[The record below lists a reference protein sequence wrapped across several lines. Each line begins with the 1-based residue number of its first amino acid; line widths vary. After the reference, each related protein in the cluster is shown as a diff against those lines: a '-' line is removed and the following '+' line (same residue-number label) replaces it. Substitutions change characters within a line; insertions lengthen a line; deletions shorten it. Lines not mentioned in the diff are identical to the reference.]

1 MSKSGM
7 LLGRFDTVREKLKR
21 CSNMVVLDSI
31 TNMPSCFQPAD
42 YNTYVVTSEDK
53 NSVEVKVPLNKLLL
67 LAIDN
72 NLNQY

>member
-1 MSKSGM
+1 MPKSGL

-21 CSNMVVLDSI
+21 CRNMLVLDSI
-31 TNMPSCFQPAD
+31 TNMPSCFQPAE

-53 NSVEVKVPLNKLLL
+53 NSIEVMVPLNELSI

-72 NLNQY
+72 VLN